1 MNLSPIF
8 KLIKTA
14 WHILLQILHWIVVI
28 AFLYSLFFTQEKVFA
43 AFMCQMLVVW
53 FFVEY
58 VRVIRA
64 SNHARKK
71 YDIRDPELW
80 KLENKL
86 EQRFKEVLGWA
97 FLGGLGA
104 TIIAI
109 WKVLRQCP
117 RYVKL
122 FVKMKLI
129 IN

>member
-58 VRVIRA
+58 VRIIRA

-71 YDIRDPELW
+71 YDLYDPELW

-86 EQRFKEVLGWA
+86 EQRFMGSLGWG

-104 TIIAI
+104 MIIAI
-109 WKVLRQCP
+109 WKVSRQ
-117 RYVKL
+117 
-122 FVKMKLI
+122 
-129 IN
+129 